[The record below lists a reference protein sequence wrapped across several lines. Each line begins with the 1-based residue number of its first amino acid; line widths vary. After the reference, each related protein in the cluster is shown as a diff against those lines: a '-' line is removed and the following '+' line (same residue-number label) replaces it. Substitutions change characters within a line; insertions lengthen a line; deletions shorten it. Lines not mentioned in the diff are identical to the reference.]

1 LSFPRKRESSGRQL
15 SSPRQRGS
23 SSRQLSSPRQ
33 RGSRKVCML
42 ERRYYVYILASQKN
56 GTLYIGLTNNLVKRI
71 YQHKNNLIAGFTK
84 KYNVHQ
90 LVYYEEYD
98 NINIAI
104 SREKQMKKWE
114 RKWKLELIEKDNL
127 LWRDLYKELNPIY

>member
-1 LSFPRKRESSGRQL
+1 
-15 SSPRQRGS
+15 
-23 SSRQLSSPRQ
+23 
-33 RGSRKVCML
+33 ML

>member
-1 LSFPRKRESSGRQL
+1 
-15 SSPRQRGS
+15 
-23 SSRQLSSPRQ
+23 
-33 RGSRKVCML
+33 ML
-42 ERRYYVYILASQKN
+42 ERRYYVYILASQIN